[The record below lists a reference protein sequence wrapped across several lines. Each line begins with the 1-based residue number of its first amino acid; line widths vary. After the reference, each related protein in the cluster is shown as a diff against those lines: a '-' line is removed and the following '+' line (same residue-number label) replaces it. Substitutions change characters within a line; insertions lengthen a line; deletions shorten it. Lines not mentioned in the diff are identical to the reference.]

1 MHIGGRNV
9 RYGGKAD
16 IGLAPESGHCGGVAE
31 RFRKTL
37 RGGGGMRRFAYGTF
51 VLIGVVGVA
60 IGLYY
65 ANLVN
70 GWGGHRPLT
79 PDALHPYA
87 YISHGVFYV
96 SASDLTL
103 SRILLFS
110 SWALAAVG
118 MAGSWI
124 VKRSER

>member
-1 MHIGGRNV
+1 
-9 RYGGKAD
+9 
-16 IGLAPESGHCGGVAE
+16 
-31 RFRKTL
+31 
-37 RGGGGMRRFAYGTF
+37 MRRFLYGTF
-51 VLIGVVGVA
+51 ILVGVIGVA

-70 GWGGHRPLT
+70 SWGGHRPLT

-87 YISHGVFYV
+87 YTNHGVFYV
-96 SASDLTL
+96 SADDLTL

-118 MAGSWI
+118 MAGLWI